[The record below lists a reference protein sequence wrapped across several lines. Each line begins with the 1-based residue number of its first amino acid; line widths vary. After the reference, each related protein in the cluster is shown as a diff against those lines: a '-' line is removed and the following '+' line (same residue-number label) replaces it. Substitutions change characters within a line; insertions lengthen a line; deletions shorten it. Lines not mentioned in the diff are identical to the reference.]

1 MNQLAMFDAATASP
15 ALLSSNHPG
24 VDFAEGRHRRVYPE
38 LVVHLVFEDM
48 SEIRLGPDTV
58 VGRSLGYLAGWLF
71 ER

>member
-1 MNQLAMFDAATASP
+1 MNQLAMFDAATTPP
-15 ALLSSNHPG
+15 AHRSRHPG
-24 VDFAEGRHRRVYPE
+24 VDIEEGRHRRVYPK

-58 VGRSLGYLAGWLF
+58 VGRSLGHMAGWLF

>member
-1 MNQLAMFDAATASP
+1 MNQLAMYDAATALP
-15 ALLSSNHPG
+15 APLSSHHAVNFP
-24 VDFAEGRHRRVYPE
+24 EGRHRRVYPQ
-38 LVVHLVFEDM
+38 LVVHLVFADM

>member
-1 MNQLAMFDAATASP
+1 MNQLAMFDAATTPPAPLAS
-15 ALLSSNHPG
+15 HPG
-24 VDFAEGRHRRVYPE
+24 VHFPEGRHRRVYPK

-58 VGRSLGYLAGWLF
+58 VGRSLGHMAGWLF

>member
-15 ALLSSNHPG
+15 APRRRHPG
-24 VDFAEGRHRRVYPE
+24 VDCEEGRHRRVYPE

-48 SEIRLGPDTV
+48 SELRLGPDTV
-58 VGRSLGYLAGWLF
+58 VGRSLGHLAGWLF

>member
-1 MNQLAMFDAATASP
+1 MNQLAMFDTATAMP
-15 ALLSSNHPG
+15 APLSRHPG
-24 VDFAEGRHRRVYPE
+24 VDFTEGRHRRVYPE

-58 VGRSLGYLAGWLF
+58 VGRSLGHMAGWLF